1 MEVLFVIECPFDVNE
16 IGEALDFAFGVKIVF
31 SLSQVFLL
39 NYLNVS
45 GKIFS

>member
-1 MEVLFVIECPFDVNE
+1 MEVLFVLECPLDVNE

-45 GKIFS
+45 GKFSS